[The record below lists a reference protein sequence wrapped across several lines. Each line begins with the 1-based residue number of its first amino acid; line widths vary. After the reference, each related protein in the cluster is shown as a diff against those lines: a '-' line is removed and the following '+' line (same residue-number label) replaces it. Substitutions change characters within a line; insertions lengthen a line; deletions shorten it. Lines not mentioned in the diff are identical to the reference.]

1 MTYIGFYKK
10 PSMDL
15 CNFKCEKLIR
25 TQTLLIWY
33 KIDVSMWGGWGVV
46 CMFVYTCRYV
56 YICMHVCI
64 YIYACVC
71 VCMYICMSV
80 CMYVCV
86 YMCMND

>member
-33 KIDVSMWGGWGVV
+33 KIDVSMWGCGGVV
-46 CMFVYTCRYV
+46 CMFVYICTHVGMFIYVCMYVYIYMHVCVYVCIYACLYACMYV
-56 YICMHVCI
+56 YICV
-64 YIYACVC
+64 
-71 VCMYICMSV
+71 
-80 CMYVCV
+80 
-86 YMCMND
+86 